1 MKGSTAD
8 KLKSYMIDTVYKEN
22 SMAVPEFTTAGGK
35 TSTAQTWTYDEYGN
49 EKLNCWFTG
58 FFPADEPQYA
68 VTVMIEEGISGNVTC
83 GPVFKEIADSVRMGR
98 YGNN

>member
-1 MKGSTAD
+1 MISAVNKCSCSLICFKNRVNAVGALYGYLIKCGAYSPAYID
-8 KLKSYMIDTVYKEN
+8 KCYV
-22 SMAVPEFTTAGGK
+22 F
-35 TSTAQTWTYDEYGN
+35 GN

-68 VTVMIEEGISGNVTC
+68 VTVMIEEGISGNITC
-83 GPVFKEIADSVRMGR
+83 GPVFKEIADSVRMRR

>member
-1 MKGSTAD
+1 MKKSTAD
-8 KLKSYMIDTVYKEN
+8 KLKDFMISTMYKEN
-22 SMAVPEFTTAGGK
+22 SMAIPEFTTGGGK

-58 FFPADEPQYA
+58 FFPADEPRYA

-83 GPVFKEIADSVRMGR
+83 GPVFRAIANAVQMNR
-98 YGNN
+98 YAD

>member
-1 MKGSTAD
+1 M
-8 KLKSYMIDTVYKEN
+8 
-22 SMAVPEFTTAGGK
+22 
-35 TSTAQTWTYDEYGN
+35 
-49 EKLNCWFTG
+49 G

-68 VTVMIEEGISGNVTC
+68 VTVMREEGISGNITC